1 MNNRKNK
8 LANVVLTILLLLV
21 VCFICAPVL
30 WTFSNGFREEDAEI
44 FRNAAKLSI
53 HTLIPESFTL
63 ANYREVLIE
72 NGFYIPLKNS
82 LIVASITI
90 VGGTILN
97 GMAGYAFA
105 KCRFRGKNV
114 LFAICLFSFVIPF
127 EMIAIPLYQVVG
139 QMHILD
145 TKAALILPMLGNG
158 MIIFLYRQAFMDIP
172 DTLVEAAVMD
182 GANIFTIF
190 FKIMMP
196 LVKPVII
203 SSGLMIFIQQWD
215 AFLWPML
222 AATSKSQKV
231 VQVAIS
237 EFSGETFTSWTGTF
251 TATTIAILIPVMI
264 LLPLQKYYIQ
274 GISSSGM
281 KE

>member
-1 MNNRKNK
+1 MVGGKNK
-8 LANVVLTILLLLV
+8 VINTLCTILLIGI
-21 VCFICAPVL
+21 VCFICFPVL
-30 WTFSNGFREEDAEI
+30 WTFSNAFRASDAEI
-44 FRNAAKLSI
+44 FRNAARLSI

-63 ANYREVLIE
+63 SNFYTVVIE
-72 NGFYIPLKNS
+72 NKFYIPLINS
-82 LIVASITI
+82 LIVAVATI
-90 VGGTILN
+90 IGGVILN
-97 GMAGYAFA
+97 GLAGFAFA
-105 KCRFRGKNV
+105 KFHFRGKNL

-139 QMHILD
+139 SMNLLD
-145 TKAALILPMLGNG
+145 TKAALILPMIGNG
-158 MIIFLYRQAFMDIP
+158 MIVFLYRQAFKDVP
-172 DTLVEAAVMD
+172 DALIEAAVLD
-182 GANIFTIF
+182 GAGILKIF

-196 LVKPVII
+196 LAKPVVI

-215 AFLWPML
+215 AFLWPMI

-237 EFSGETFTSWTGTF
+237 EFSGETFTSWSGTF
-251 TATTIAILIPVMI
+251 TATTIAILIPVLI

-274 GISSSGM
+274 GISSAGM